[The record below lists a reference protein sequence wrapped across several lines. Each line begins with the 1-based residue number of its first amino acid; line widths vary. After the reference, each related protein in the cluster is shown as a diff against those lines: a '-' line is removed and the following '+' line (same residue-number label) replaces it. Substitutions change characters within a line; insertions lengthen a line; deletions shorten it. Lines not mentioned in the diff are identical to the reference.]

1 MYMKLFLLI
10 TILILLSCKNNSEKN
25 EEFLSDSEVPAY
37 EIIDKKKNEKT
48 RKTKNVVDV
57 LYKDTIFNRED
68 LKRVLLDV
76 YEKNKNENEFQYHD
90 KPTVLGVYIYTS
102 KESATDDRS
111 SWIGML
117 TKVPKDI
124 LPALTYNDFRM
135 EGQKDLHSNETSE
148 DEKDY
153 QDLLKYFQQRDID
166 FCEFYKNIGK
176 IEKESIDKADEKYP
190 EFGIKHLD
198 YSEELIQKERTKL
211 SRQHHIHDSIFT
223 YAVVF
228 GSKYCP

>member
-1 MYMKLFLLI
+1 MKQFLLI

-25 EEFLSDSEVPAY
+25 EEVLSDFEVPAY
-37 EIIDKKKNEKT
+37 EIIDKETDENS
-48 RKTKNVVDV
+48 RKAQIVVDV

-76 YEKNKNENEFQYHD
+76 YEKNENENGFQYHD
-90 KPTVLGVYIYTS
+90 KPTVIGVYIYTS
-102 KESATDDRS
+102 KESATNDRS

-117 TKVPKDI
+117 TKGPKDI
-124 LPALTYNDFRM
+124 LPALKYNDFRM

-148 DEKDY
+148 DEKAY
-153 QDLLKYFQQRDID
+153 QDLLQYFKERNLD
-166 FCEFYKNIGK
+166 FCKFYKNLGK

-198 YSEELIQKERTKL
+198 YSEELIQKERMKL
-211 SRQHHIHDSIFT
+211 SRQYHIHDSIFT
-223 YAVVF
+223 YAIVF